1 MYIPSLSDFG
11 KDYTIHRDRI
21 VIYGKNGCGKTTL
34 ANLLVRDYDS
44 LTIDTKHLKQH
55 EEIRK
60 IVSNHIGKRNVL
72 SLLQGV
78 DKPKAILFDNADTFY
93 SYDDISFKYLMG
105 IFRDTESHMTM
116 IVICHPS
123 FYKNRTLQKTIF
135 QDIYLTYTISEYQKA
150 IRKIATHV
158 SLTSRDY
165 DLQKLSQETDFN
177 FHNVY
182 EILSRSTTTTPPSD
196 ILPIGDYCKDIS
208 DITRELLE
216 QTYDLEDIIRLSESD
231 ASVIGLN
238 MLENVSKGIRDA
250 LEKDMGEI
258 YRNYLISDVFETYM
272 NRHSEWCMRE
282 YVIIFSVYSLYLCY
296 KHHRHIPK
304 QLIYNKYISRAMTS
318 IGNQTTLMNLQT
330 INGIRDLNDIYYHF
344 YQYFIHG
351 SDTSYIIIRCLSP
364 KQLRLLSKGFTY
376 FYHRPISGKE
386 LRKLT
391 A

>member
-1 MYIPSLSDFG
+1 MYTPSVSDFG

-34 ANLLVRDYDS
+34 ANLLARDYDS
-44 LTIDTKHLKQH
+44 LTIDTKLLKQH
-55 EEIRK
+55 EEIRNM
-60 IVSNHIGKRNVL
+60 VSNHIGKRNVL
-72 SLLQGV
+72 SLLQGI

-105 IFRDTESHMTM
+105 LFRDTTYQITM

-150 IRKIATHV
+150 IRKIASSL

-165 DLQKLSQETDFN
+165 DLKKLSQETDFN

-182 EILSRSTTTTPPSD
+182 EILSRSISHSPSKM
-196 ILPIGDYCKDIS
+196 LPIGDYCKDIS

-231 ASVIGLN
+231 SSVIGLN
-238 MLENVSKGIRDA
+238 MLENVSKGIQYK
-250 LEKDMGEI
+250 LEKDMSNL
-258 YRNYLISDVFETYM
+258 YRNYIISDMFETYM

-296 KHHRHIPK
+296 KQHRYIPE

-318 IGNQTTLMNLQT
+318 IGNQTTLMNIQT

-344 YQYFIHG
+344 YQYFING
-351 SDTSYIIIRCLSP
+351 SDTSYLIIRNLSP

-376 FYHRPISGKE
+376 FYHRPITAKE
-386 LRKLT
+386 LWKLT